1 MSHTPEHDRTAIHE
15 KSHAEVQNDRGALE
29 TLISL
34 MPTVA
39 WRAQPDGS
47 TEFVNKR
54 FYEYTGLTA
63 EQARGWGWQVVL
75 HPDELPRVMEYYREH
90 LRSGEPGEME
100 MRMRRFD
107 GEYRWFLVRGVPNR
121 DEHGEIINWYGN
133 STDIDDWK
141 RAEQKSQQR
150 EAELEQIVD
159 TIAQLVLVLDPDGT
173 AIRANR
179 FMLDYT
185 GLSPEDVTEPDFRS
199 RVFHPDDV
207 ERVEAERQSALLQRV
222 PFQLEQRI
230 RQSNGRYRWFLIR
243 YSPLLDEHGR
253 PVRWYAAGLDV
264 EERRQAEDRTQNEN
278 VALREEIIRSSM
290 FEEIVGSSAALRS
303 TLKKVEKVAPS
314 DSTVLIL
321 GETGTGKELIA
332 RAIHRLSNRSAR
344 AFIRVNCAAIP
355 APLIASELF
364 GHEKGAFTGAVQRRL
379 GRFEAA
385 EGGTIF
391 LDEIGDLPAETQIA
405 LLRVLQEREFERVG
419 SNQPVSVNVRV
430 IAATHRNLK
439 ADVAAGKFRQDLFYR
454 LDVFPI
460 QVPSLRERADDIP
473 LLLEYLIGRYG
484 KRAGKRFKSIPKQTL
499 ELFQAYNW
507 PGNIRE
513 LQNVVERAVL
523 LCDSEVFVVEES
535 WFRRDVPVAPASDSA
550 LGSTLED
557 REREMIEAALTACD
571 GRVAGP
577 RGAALKLGMP
587 RQTLDSRIARLHI
600 DKHRFKAH

>member
-1 MSHTPEHDRTAIHE
+1 MASTHENDMTAARE
-15 KSHAEVQNDRGALE
+15 EGPAGAQKDRGPLEAL
-29 TLISL
+29 INL
-34 MPTVA
+34 MPSIA

-47 TEFVNKR
+47 TEFVNER

-63 EQARGWGWQVVL
+63 EQAGGWGWLAAL

-100 MRMRRFD
+100 MRVRRFD

-121 DEHGEIINWYGN
+121 DEHGEIRNWYGN

-141 RAEQKSQQR
+141 RAEHKSRQR

-159 TIAQLVLVLDPDGT
+159 TIAQLVLVLNPDGT
-173 AIRANR
+173 AIRANQ

-185 GLSPEDVTEPDFRS
+185 GLSLEDVTAPTFRS
-199 RVFHPDDV
+199 LVFHPDDV
-207 ERVEAERQSALLQRV
+207 ERVETERQGALLQSA

-230 RQSNGRYRWFLIR
+230 RQRDGKYRWFFIR
-243 YSPLLDEHGR
+243 YSPLLDEQGR

-278 VALREEIIRSSM
+278 VALREEILRSSM
-290 FEEIVGSSAALRS
+290 FEEIIGSSAALRIA
-303 TLKKVEKVAPS
+303 LKKVEKAAPS

-332 RAIHRLSNRSAR
+332 RAIHRLSHRSGR

-355 APLIASELF
+355 APLLASELF

-419 SNQPVSVNVRV
+419 SNQPVSANVRV
-430 IAATHRNLK
+430 IAATHRDLK
-439 ADVAAGKFRQDLFYR
+439 AEVAAGTFRQDLFYR

-484 KRAGKRFKSIPKQTL
+484 NRAGKRFRSIPRQTL
-499 ELFQAYNW
+499 ELFQAYDW

-535 WFRRDVPVAPASDSA
+535 WLRRDARVVLVSSSTM
-550 LGSTLED
+550 GSTLEE
-557 REREMIEAALTACD
+557 REREMIEAALTACH
-571 GRVAGP
+571 GLVAGP
-577 RGAALKLGMP
+577 RGAAVLLGMP
-587 RQTLDSRIARLHI
+587 RQTLDSKIARLQI
-600 DKHRFKAH
+600 DKHRFKGR